1 MKEKNRKIKD
11 SWQAYWFLHDHPKLN
26 AQFRQ
31 GVTPKEAN
39 ELEKKGFLITR
50 DPCGKCY
57 RVLRHHFEC
66 ALDSNLDI
74 FYAKVDKHGV
84 VNKNKKKNVR
94 IECWLEFGPLQ
105 YGFVYSGTDKPQFKE
120 DDTTMLHHVH
130 DPRLDTGG
138 STFDEGLVLLAK
150 NVLKYYG
157 DYGKEPPCNKSQCAD
172 CKEVKAMLKRFKSAT
187 KEIKEKARNG

>member
-1 MKEKNRKIKD
+1 MKKKNHVI
-11 SWQAYWFLHDHPKLN
+11 SNSYEAYHFLKSHPKLN
-26 AQFRQ
+26 AQSRHE
-31 GVTPKEAN
+31 VTSEKAN

-50 DPCGKCY
+50 DPCGKYY
-57 RVLRHHFEC
+57 RVWRHQFEC

-74 FYAKVDKHGV
+74 FYAKVDKKGF
-84 VNKNKKKNVR
+84 VNKDKKKNK
-94 IECWLEFGPLQ
+94 IIQCWLEFGPLQ

-130 DPRLDTGG
+130 DSKLDTGG
-138 STFDEGLVLLAK
+138 PTFDEGLVLLAK

>member
-1 MKEKNRKIKD
+1 MANRKIKD
-11 SWQAYWFLHDHPKLN
+11 SYQAYWFLKDHPKLN
-26 AQFRQ
+26 VQSRHE
-31 GVTPKEAN
+31 VTSKEAN

-57 RVLRHHFEC
+57 RVWRHQFEC

-74 FYAKVDKHGV
+74 FYAKTDVRGI
-84 VNKNKKKNVR
+84 VNKDKKKNFYV
-94 IECWLEFGPLQ
+94 ECWLEFGPLQ

-130 DPRLDTGG
+130 DPKLDTGG
-138 STFDEGLVLLAK
+138 STFDKALVLLAK

-157 DYGKEPPCNKSQCAD
+157 DYGKESPCNKSKCAD
-172 CKEVKAMLKRFKSAT
+172 CKEVKAMLKRFKSTT